1 MSAAAAG
8 DRPFLVVH
16 DKEEGHHLVYDLLLL
31 LLLEDGG
38 EEDTMLLVVPRPVAR
53 FPSEW
58 CLSFAVSGGSIV
70 AAEYDWNSTA
80 CFYDAVMKA
89 GGYELWERK
98 LRTDLRDSHG
108 RPLRRWPM
116 GRGYKVSR
124 LLGGSHQDT
133 PAMLPLADG
142 TVLRMDTVLFDGFY
156 IFDRLLPG
164 DGGVWHATALPNP
177 PVTLAEDEITFISAY
192 YALGTRVWI
201 SVSSKMVDKGTF
213 SMDTAEQDGGGTWQK
228 EGDWV
233 MPFEGRAIY
242 VPELGKVIGLTTE
255 ARLLCACDVN
265 DDGTLPVLVHHVWTD
280 DNPKPRDWPYL
291 PWEHK
296 SKTLPIVRH
305 VWPDTF
311 PRPCELEGFCI
322 SSSSEAKPRD
332 MPSLAYLG
340 KGRICICRPM
350 STMKPHILAP
360 PYYLHCRILPGG

>member
-1 MSAAAAG
+1 MAG
-8 DRPFLVVH
+8 DRPLLVVH
-16 DKEEGHHLVYDLLLL
+16 DKEEGHHLVYDLLLV
-31 LLLEDGG
+31 DGG

-53 FPSEW
+53 SRPNGACPLPSP
-58 CLSFAVSGGSIV
+58 
-70 AAEYDWNSTA
+70 AAASTA
-80 CFYDAVMKA
+80 CFHDAVMKA

-98 LRTDLRDSHG
+98 HRTELRDSHG
-108 RPLRRWPM
+108 RPLRTGADPRCGQWPM

-156 IFDRLLPG
+156 IFDRLLP
-164 DGGVWHATALPNP
+164 DGGHGWRATALPNP
-177 PVTLAEDEITFISAY
+177 PVTLADDETTFISAY

-201 SVSSKMVDKGTF
+201 SVSSKMVDKGTY
-213 SMDTAEQDGGGTWQK
+213 SLDTAEDGGGTWRK

-291 PWEHK
+291 TWEHE

-305 VWPDTF
+305 L
-311 PRPCELEGFCI
+311 PCELEGFCI

-340 KGRICICRPM
+340 KVDLTKLPNGDLHLARRGKMTYMCPPQGRE
-350 STMKPHILAP
+350 S
-360 PYYLHCRILPGG
+360 PYMGFIQPAT